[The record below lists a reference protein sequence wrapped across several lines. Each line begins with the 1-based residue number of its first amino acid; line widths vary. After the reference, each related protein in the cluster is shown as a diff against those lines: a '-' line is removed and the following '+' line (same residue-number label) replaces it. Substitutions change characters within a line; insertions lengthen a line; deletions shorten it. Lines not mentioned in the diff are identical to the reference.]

1 MAGPGSKGHQAQR
14 QRINFQLIHAQVLS
28 PEIKTAE
35 TKPRRMKALKRLGH
49 TAYV

>member
-1 MAGPGSKGHQAQR
+1 MAGPGSKGQLAQR
-14 QRINFQLIHAQVLS
+14 QRINFQLNHAKVLG

-35 TKPRRMKALKRLGH
+35 TKPWRVRALKWLGH